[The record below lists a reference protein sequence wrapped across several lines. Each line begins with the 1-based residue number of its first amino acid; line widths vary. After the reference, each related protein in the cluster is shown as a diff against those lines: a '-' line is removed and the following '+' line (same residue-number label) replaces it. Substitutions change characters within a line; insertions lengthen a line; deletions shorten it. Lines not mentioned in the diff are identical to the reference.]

1 MKIIKMKILLEI
13 KIIIRQK
20 IEDILIINFI
30 IKTILKIIIIK
41 IIKMTLIK
49 IKIIRILQ
57 ENFSKMIK
65 AKNTM
70 INII

>member
-1 MKIIKMKILLEI
+1 MKIPLEI

-20 IEDILIINFI
+20 IEDLLIINFI
-30 IKTILKIIIIK
+30 IKTILKII
-41 IIKMTLIK
+41 KMTLIK
-49 IKIIRILQ
+49 IKNLRILQ
-57 ENFSKMIK
+57 ENFSKIIK

>member
-1 MKIIKMKILLEI
+1 MKIPLEI

-20 IEDILIINFI
+20 IEDLLIINFI
-30 IKTILKIIIIK
+30 IKNIFKIIIIK

-49 IKIIRILQ
+49 IKNLRTLQ
-57 ENFSKMIK
+57 ENFSKIIK

>member
-1 MKIIKMKILLEI
+1 MTIIKMKITLEI

-20 IEDILIINFI
+20 IEDLLIINFI

-49 IKIIRILQ
+49 IKNLRTLQ
-57 ENFSKMIK
+57 ENFSKIIK

>member
-1 MKIIKMKILLEI
+1 MTIIKMKIPLEI

-20 IEDILIINFI
+20 IEDLLIINFI

-49 IKIIRILQ
+49 IKNLRTLQ
-57 ENFSKMIK
+57 ENFSKIIK

>member
-1 MKIIKMKILLEI
+1 MIIIKMKIPLEI

-20 IEDILIINFI
+20 IEDLLIINFI

-49 IKIIRILQ
+49 IKNLRTLQ
-57 ENFSKMIK
+57 ENFSKIIK